1 MIHRK
6 VLYGY
11 RIQDGALKIV
21 PEERQVV
28 GRIFTLYNAGAS
40 YQRISDVLN
49 RDKIPYCAEAPLWN
63 KHKVK
68 RLLENPRYTGKDGY
82 PEIVD
87 RDTFQ
92 TARHQSE
99 GKIVRRQSP
108 DAKSPVEY
116 FAPYLRCVC
125 GGRLTRLGGGWQ
137 DNTKLYLKCG
147 ACESS
152 ITMETTETVDEIVRQ
167 FHTHECPKQTDYV
180 PSAEVIRLN
189 NAINRGMEKPDS
201 PEAVMA
207 LILQGATARY
217 ECCPEPQRCDDTDV
231 PKEVDWRRFRQ
242 VVSHIQV
249 TQDAVV
255 TVQFKEDENLGKEP

>member
-1 MIHRK
+1 MINRK

-11 RIQDGALKIV
+11 QVQDGSLKIV
-21 PEERQVV
+21 PSEQQTVNRV
-28 GRIFTLYNAGAS
+28 FALYNAGAS
-40 YQRISDVLN
+40 YQGISDILN
-49 RDKIPYCAEAPLWN
+49 HEGTPYSLEVPHWN
-63 KHKVK
+63 KNKVK
-68 RLLENPRYTGKDGY
+68 RLLENPRYIGVDGY
-82 PEIVD
+82 PMVVD
-87 RDTFQ
+87 ADVYW
-92 TARHQSE
+92 AVHQRIAE
-99 GKIVRRQSP
+99 
-108 DAKSPVEY
+108 KSSKNRLCGEKENISKLT
-116 FAPYLRCVC
+116 PYLYCDC
-125 GGRLTRLGGGWQ
+125 GNRLNRLSSGRRSA
-137 DNTKLYLKCG
+137 DKLYLKCG

-152 ITMETTETVDEIVRQ
+152 ITMDMTEAVDEIVRQ
-167 FHTHECPKQTDYV
+167 FRTHECPKQTDYV
-180 PSAEVIRLN
+180 PSTEVIRLN

-255 TVQFKEDENLGKEP
+255 TVQFKEDENLGKES